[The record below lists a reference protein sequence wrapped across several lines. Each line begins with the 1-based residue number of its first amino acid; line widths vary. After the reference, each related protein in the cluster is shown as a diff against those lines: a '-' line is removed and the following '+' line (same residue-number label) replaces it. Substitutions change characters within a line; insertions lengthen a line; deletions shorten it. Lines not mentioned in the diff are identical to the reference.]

1 MGNEINE
8 LMDRLCDATRLVSKE
23 VGDIVAKGNLTPSE
37 LECLYKAACMA
48 EKITR
53 MSNEMPSMDM
63 SYGQYHMG
71 YPQMNYGRNNYTARS
86 PVTGRYISRGTEQ
99 SGHSIVDRMIA
110 SLEEQMDS
118 AKTDYERQLIQEEIE
133 NIRAKNR

>member
-1 MGNEINE
+1 
-8 LMDRLCDATRLVSKE
+8 
-23 VGDIVAKGNLTPSE
+23 
-37 LECLYKAACMA
+37 
-48 EKITR
+48 
-53 MSNEMPSMDM
+53 
-63 SYGQYHMG
+63 
-71 YPQMNYGRNNYTARS
+71 MNYGRNNYTARS